1 MTDFDKMTVS
11 IEKLQPNSG
20 YSIDYDGGTVN
31 ETLFNSITWV
41 TSNSLTWTA
50 VKAEIDKLDG

>member
-20 YSIDYDGGTVN
+20 YNIDYDGGTVD
-31 ETLFNSITWV
+31 EALFNSITWV